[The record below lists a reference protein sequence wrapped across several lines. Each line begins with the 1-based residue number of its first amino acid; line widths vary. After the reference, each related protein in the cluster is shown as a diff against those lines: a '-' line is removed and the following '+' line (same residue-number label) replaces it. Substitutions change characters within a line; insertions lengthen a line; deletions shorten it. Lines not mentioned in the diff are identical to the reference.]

1 MGIKNKS
8 QKELKELFLEKLNSQ
23 QGRSLAEASEKD
35 KFQALGGAIRD
46 QINQKLVQTN
56 REYRAQGVKQVY
68 YFSLEFLLG
77 RLMKSNLINLG
88 VRERWQKVLA
98 ELDIDLTELEQIEP
112 EAGLGNG
119 GLGRL
124 AACFLDSLASL
135 SLPGHGCGIR
145 YRYGHFK
152 QKIADGYQVEIPD
165 NWLKDG
171 YIWEVRRSDK
181 AVTVNFGGEV
191 AVENRAGKTTYELK
205 NGQPILAVP
214 YDVPVIGYDSETVNT
229 LRLWNAETEDVFDNL
244 PFSKNNYQQGAKYR
258 NEVEEIS
265 EILYPDDTYHE
276 GKMLRLKQEYFL
288 VSAGLQSI
296 IRTYKKTKDSLADF
310 ADRVAVHINDTH
322 PALAIPELMRLLMDE
337 EGMGWDQAWTIT
349 TSTFSF
355 TNHTLLSEA
364 MEEWSI
370 DNVRSLLPRIYM
382 IIEEINKRFCHDL
395 QQEYPGNQELLNEM
409 AVIHKGMVRMAPLAI
424 VGSHTVNGV
433 ARLHTKILKEREL
446 NNFYRLFPEKFQNK
460 TNGVTQR
467 RWLLNSNPE
476 LAELITDKIGDSWI
490 CNPRKLK
497 GLEEH
502 AADSAFQKRLA
513 EVKLTDKEKL
523 ADFIEQQQG
532 LIVDPNS
539 LFDVQ
544 IKRLHGYKRQ
554 LLNILHVLHLYN
566 RIREEPNLEIPART
580 FIFAGKA
587 APGYHYA
594 KLIIKL
600 INTVGKLVNDDPEIE
615 DRLKVVFL
623 ADYGVSLA
631 EKIIPAA
638 EVSEQIST
646 ASKEASGTGNMKLM
660 MNGAIT
666 LGTMDGANIE
676 IREEVGADNVVIFG
690 LESDEVMDFYQ
701 QGGYNS
707 REIYEQEP
715 AVKKVLDQLVDGTLP
730 ASQSEFEEIRRQ
742 LLDFNDQYFVL
753 KDFASYARAQE
764 KIGKLYQDREHWL
777 EMSAINIASS
787 GRFSSDRAIKEYAD
801 QIWDLE
807 PFIGSEPEKE
817 QSGY

>member
-8 QKELKELFLEKLNSQ
+8 QEELKELFLDKLNSQ
-23 QGRSLAEASEKD
+23 QGRSLEEASEKD
-35 KFQALGGAIRD
+35 KFLALGGVIRD

-56 REYRAQGVKQVY
+56 REYRSQGVKQVY
-68 YFSLEFLLG
+68 YFSMEFLLG

-88 VRERWQKVLA
+88 IRDRWEKVLEELGIDIA
-98 ELDIDLTELEQIEP
+98 ELEEVGP

-124 AACFLDSLASL
+124 AAGFLDSLASL

-152 QKIADGYQVEIPD
+152 QKIVDGYQAEIPD

-191 AVENRAGKTTYELK
+191 AVKNRAGKTSYELK
-205 NGQPILAVP
+205 NCQPILAVP

-229 LRLWNAETEDVFDNL
+229 LRLWNAEVEDVIDNL
-244 PFSKNNYQQGAKYR
+244 PFDKNNYQQMAKYR
-258 NEVEEIS
+258 NEVETIS
-265 EILYPDDTYHE
+265 EILYPDDTHHE
-276 GKMLRLKQEYFL
+276 GQMLRLKQEYFL

-296 IRTYKKTKDSLADF
+296 IRTYKKTKESLAEF
-310 ADRVAVHINDTH
+310 ADMVAIHINDTH

-337 EGMGWDQAWTIT
+337 EGMGWDQAWEIT

-355 TNHTLLSEA
+355 TNHTLLAEA
-364 MEEWSI
+364 MEEWPI

-382 IIEEINKRFCHDL
+382 IIEEINKRFCQKLEKTH
-395 QQEYPGNQELLNEM
+395 QENQDMIDDMEI
-409 AVIHKGMVRMAPLAI
+409 IHEGMVRMAPLAI

-446 NNFYRLFPEKFQNK
+446 NNFYRIFPERFQNK

-476 LAELITDKIGDSWI
+476 LAELITEKIGDDWI
-490 CNPRKLK
+490 CNPFELEA
-497 GLEEH
+497 LEEY
-502 AADSAFQKRLA
+502 ATDSAFQKKLA
-513 EVKLTDKEKL
+513 EVKLKDKEKL
-523 ADFIEQQQG
+523 AGFIEQE
-532 LIVDPNS
+532 LELMIDPTS
-539 LFDVQ
+539 IFDVH

-554 LLNILHVLHLYN
+554 LMNILHVLHLYN
-566 RIREEPNLEIPART
+566 QIREQPNTDIPART

-600 INTVGKLVNDDPEIE
+600 INTVGELVNNDSQIE

-623 ADYGVSLA
+623 PDYGVSLA

-646 ASKEASGTGNMKLM
+646 ASKEASGTGNMKMM

-676 IREEVGADNVVIFG
+676 IQEQVGEENIITFG
-690 LESDEVMDFYQ
+690 LDSEQVMDFYQ
-701 QGGYNS
+701 HGGYNS
-707 REIYEQEP
+707 REIYENEP

-730 ASQSEFEEIRRQ
+730 APRSKFEEI
-742 LLDFNDQYFVL
+742 
-753 KDFASYARAQE
+753 
-764 KIGKLYQDREHWL
+764 
-777 EMSAINIASS
+777 
-787 GRFSSDRAIKEYAD
+787 
-801 QIWDLE
+801 
-807 PFIGSEPEKE
+807 
-817 QSGY
+817 